1 MAPDVAR
8 DASITAG
15 GSKTALASYLVGS
28 LAGTNF
34 LIPESTDANGVEI
47 SGSLTTT
54 LGVDDIVDQAG
65 NSVSLGGSSLSP
77 GATSAANS
85 SMAASILVNAAP
97 TAVATFFDSSGTPV
111 ATPVGQLPPR
121 VTPVPTLTIKFTN
134 PATFLP
140 QAVPFLVTPP
150 GSPPSPPFGAG
161 TLTIDDFRL
170 TKNGVIIPDLASKG
184 VVITTPTTGPNAYA
198 DFQLAGLENVTNEP
212 GAYTLTFS
220 DLGIGESRIVSWVK
234 DYVTPSELR
243 ATLTPSPVISNG
255 ITDGQ
260 VGSITVR
267 FTDAAGAID
276 GVYQP
281 YVPASGTTPA
291 SGDLPVPIT
300 GITTG
305 TIPDA
310 TQFALY
316 RDGVLIAGSAT
327 NPWAS
332 PVTVSGFDNTY
343 IITGLAS
350 LTTMD
355 GAYELRLLDGSNG
368 IRSLGDADTTPNG
381 STLKAPV
388 SYMWQKSTP
397 PTVIATSNKAS
408 LANGET
414 ATITFTLSKATINF
428 VSTDVVATNG
438 TISNFLQTANPLVY
452 TATFTPNTS
461 TIIPGTVTVPA
472 GAFTDALGNNN
483 ASGSVT
489 LALNTPAPTVTITSN
504 KALVNLT
511 ETALI
516 TFTLSAASTT
526 FGVGD
531 IVVSGGT
538 LSSFTGS
545 GTAYTAV
552 FTPNAGA
559 TLGLVSVPAAQFT
572 DADGN
577 GNLAGSIAGA
587 IIIDSVA
594 PTIAISA
601 SVTTLGPGQTAT
613 ITFTLSEASATPSTF
628 TAADV
633 IVSGGTLTGFASI
646 SPTVYTATLTTAAGF
661 SSAVVAVP
669 AGAFADAAGN
679 ANTAGG
685 MLTVSKP
692 LTAAVSL
699 SPASGASPRVTPV
712 DSATITFSENVDNVD
727 LSDFDFLVNGTVVPW
742 VGSTAVLSSQGTGST
757 YTITGLTSLTSSRA
771 TYELRLKVSNISS
784 YTGGQLIGPVSSAW
798 TYNGATRIPA
808 GGVTAP
814 IPPASGFFKKGDV
827 MNFSVRFSDPVFMP
841 NPAGVTLPFV
851 IGTSDIDAI
860 YVGGTGTT
868 ELRFR
873 YTVQTGDEDRD
884 GILLS
889 GTIIAPAGAIKDATG
904 ADAELTYSPP
914 DTSMVFVDAVN
925 PTLTTVARPANG
937 TYIAGSTLTFTAT
950 FSEPMLVSGAP
961 RIAMTIGNVT
971 RYAGYAAGAETRELV
986 FEYLIQPGDSDLN
999 GIVVASTIS
1008 LNGGSITDLAGNTG
1022 GLTFSPLITT
1032 GMIVDAAPPVVT
1044 RFSVPASTA
1053 NGAYRAGQ
1061 QIPIEAT
1068 LSKPVVVGSEIS
1080 VTLDTGAPPVRLRA
1094 LSTGTLLQGIYVIAA
1109 GENSIDLTVTAFVEV
1124 SVADAVGN
1132 QLGSTIVPTGANN
1145 IAGARAIVIDTIS
1158 PAIPLITRVADN
1170 VMPVTS
1176 DVASGASTN
1185 DNTPTI
1191 SGTAEPFAVITLRA
1205 GSSVMGTVTAD
1216 AGGVWSI
1223 TPTPLVDGAYAL
1235 TATVADAAGNISPS
1249 SSAYLLSID
1258 TRAPAAPTFGSVSGK
1273 VLSGTAEA
1281 MATVTILRS
1290 GTAIGT
1296 ANAGQDGGWI
1306 CDLPLQDGDYT
1317 LTATA
1322 TDTAGNV
1329 SPPTQPR
1336 NVTIDTEA
1344 PLAPVIAVVVDNV
1357 DLLRGSIASGGL
1369 TNDSTPTVSGTA
1381 EPRSV
1386 VTLWSGVTKLGTTA
1400 TNDRGDWSIT
1410 PNPLASG
1417 TYLLVA
1423 TATDA
1428 NGNTSPAS
1436 AVHAITIDSV
1446 APQSPTITA
1455 AVDDVLQ
1462 YTGLVASGGATNDVL
1477 PTFNGTAEKGS
1488 LVSLMNGASV
1498 IGTTTADANGQ
1509 WSITPATE
1517 LSANGLWTL
1526 SATATD
1532 PAGNV
1537 SDMSVPF
1544 RLTIDT
1550 VSPSAPVITA
1560 IESDV
1565 PPNFGT
1571 LASGS
1576 QTNDRTLKVTGKTEP
1591 NGRVTFWINHG
1602 TSRAMNIVARATPS
1616 GDWAVTTPALT
1627 DGPHSFSAIV
1637 RDAASN
1643 RSGLSAASSATV
1655 DTIAPAATSV
1665 MAMLASGTYG
1675 IGQIVDIQ
1683 VQFSENVQVGGSPTL
1698 GLMTSPARVATFVMT
1713 SGNTVT
1719 FRYVVT
1725 AGDVA
1730 KNLDYA
1736 SSTPIVLNGGWI
1748 RDPAGNDARLDL
1760 PSPGTPGSLS
1770 GSKTIA
1776 IDALI
1781 KVLGGGL
1788 STTLAEAPSFTTR
1801 RPTMTITFN
1810 TPVTGV
1816 DLSAIKLFYEGRSVS
1831 LTGATVSGSG
1841 TTFTLSIPGV
1851 ATSLKGAYRLR
1862 IGGPGTSITAG
1873 GATMN
1878 TPTNLY
1884 WRRV

>member
-1 MAPDVAR
+1 M
-8 DASITAG
+8 
-15 GSKTALASYLVGS
+15 
-28 LAGTNF
+28 
-34 LIPESTDANGVEI
+34 
-47 SGSLTTT
+47 
-54 LGVDDIVDQAG
+54 
-65 NSVSLGGSSLSP
+65 
-77 GATSAANS
+77 
-85 SMAASILVNAAP
+85 
-97 TAVATFFDSSGTPV
+97 
-111 ATPVGQLPPR
+111 
-121 VTPVPTLTIKFTN
+121 
-134 PATFLP
+134 
-140 QAVPFLVTPP
+140 
-150 GSPPSPPFGAG
+150 
-161 TLTIDDFRL
+161 
-170 TKNGVIIPDLASKG
+170 II
-184 VVITTPTTGPNAYA
+184 
-198 DFQLAGLENVTNEP
+198 
-212 GAYTLTFS
+212 
-220 DLGIGESRIVSWVK
+220 
-234 DYVTPSELR
+234 
-243 ATLTPSPVISNG
+243 
-255 ITDGQ
+255 
-260 VGSITVR
+260 
-267 FTDAAGAID
+267 
-276 GVYQP
+276 
-281 YVPASGTTPA
+281 
-291 SGDLPVPIT
+291 
-300 GITTG
+300 
-305 TIPDA
+305 
-310 TQFALY
+310 
-316 RDGVLIAGSAT
+316 
-327 NPWAS
+327 
-332 PVTVSGFDNTY
+332 
-343 IITGLAS
+343 
-350 LTTMD
+350 
-355 GAYELRLLDGSNG
+355 
-368 IRSLGDADTTPNG
+368 
-381 STLKAPV
+381 
-388 SYMWQKSTP
+388 
-397 PTVIATSNKAS
+397 TSNKAS

-414 ATITFTLSKATINF
+414 ATITFTLSKPSSTF
-428 VSTDVVATNG
+428 VSTDIVAING
-438 TISNFLQTANPLVY
+438 TISSFAATTNPLVY

-461 TIIPGTVTVPA
+461 TVVAGTVTVPA
-472 GAFTDALGNNN
+472 GAFTDALGNFNTV
-483 ASGSVT
+483 GSVS
-489 LALNTPAPTVTITSN
+489 LALNTPAPTVTITSG
-504 KALVNLT
+504 KLLVNLT

-531 IVVSGGT
+531 VVVSGGT
-538 LSSFTGS
+538 LSNFTGS
-545 GTAYTAV
+545 GTTYTAV
-552 FTPNAGA
+552 FTPAAGQ
-559 TLGLVSVPAAQFT
+559 TLGLISVAAAQFN

-577 GNLAGSIAGA
+577 GNLAGAIAQA

-594 PTIAISA
+594 PTITITSN
-601 SVTTLGPGQTAT
+601 VTTLGPGQTAT
-613 ITFTLSEASATPSTF
+613 ITFTLSEPSTTF
-628 TAADV
+628 AAADV
-633 IVSGGTLTGFASI
+633 IVSGGTLGTGTTTTFTPI
-646 SPTVYTATLTTAAGF
+646 SPTVYTATLTPTAGF
-661 SSAVVAVP
+661 SSAVIGVP
-669 AGAFADAAGN
+669 AGAFADLAGN
-679 ANTAGG
+679 NNATGG
-685 MLTVSKP
+685 ALTVKATPFP
-692 LTAAVSL
+692 LKATISL
-699 SPASGASPRVTPV
+699 TPSSSASPRVTPV
-712 DSATITFSENVDNVD
+712 DSATIQFSENVDNVT
-727 LSDFDFLVNGTVVPW
+727 LSDFEFLVNGTVIPW
-742 VGSTAVLSSQGTGST
+742 AGSGAVLSAANEGST
-757 YTITGLTSLTSSRA
+757 YTITGLTALTSSRA
-771 TYELRLKVSNISS
+771 TYELKLKVSDISS
-784 YTGGQLIGPVSSAW
+784 YTGGQLIGPVSATW

-860 YVGGTGTT
+860 YVGGTGTP

-873 YTVQTGDEDRD
+873 YTVQNGDEDRD

-925 PTLTTVARPANG
+925 PTLATVARPANG
-937 TYIAGSTLTFTAT
+937 TYIAGGTLTFTAT

-1053 NGAYRAGQ
+1053 SGSYRAGQ
-1061 QIPIEAT
+1061 RIPIEAT
-1068 LSKPVVVGSEIS
+1068 LSKSVVAGSSIQ
-1080 VTLDTGAPPVRLRA
+1080 VTLDTGAIVFLAAP
-1094 LSTGTLLQGIYVIAA
+1094 STGTLLQGTYVIAA
-1109 GENSIDLTVTAFVEV
+1109 GENSIDLTVTAFAEV
-1124 SVADAVGN
+1124 SVADSVGN
-1132 QLGSTIVPTGANN
+1132 QLGSTIVPTGPNN
-1145 IAGARAIVIDTIS
+1145 IAGSRAIVIDTIA
-1158 PAIPLITRVADN
+1158 PAIPVITRIADN
-1170 VMPVTS
+1170 VTPAIS
-1176 DVASGASTN
+1176 DVASGGSTN

-1191 SGTAEPFAVITLRA
+1191 SGTAELFAVITLRA
-1205 GSSVMGTVTAD
+1205 GNSVLGTVTAD

-1235 TATVADAAGNISPS
+1235 TATAADAAGNISPS
-1249 SSAYLLSID
+1249 SSAYLLTID
-1258 TRAPAAPTFGSVSGK
+1258 TMAPAAPTFGSVSGK

-1281 MATVTILRS
+1281 LAKVTIFGS
-1290 GTAIGT
+1290 GSEIPPVYASR
-1296 ANAGQDGGWI
+1296 DGIWI

-1322 TDTAGNV
+1322 TDAADNV

-1336 NVTIDTEA
+1336 NVTVDTEA

-1369 TNDSTPTVSGTA
+1369 TNDSTPTVSGNA

-1455 AVDDVLQ
+1455 ADDNVLQ

-1498 IGTTTADANGQ
+1498 IGTGTADANGQ

-1550 VSPSAPVITA
+1550 VSPSVPVITA

-1602 TSRAMNIVARATPS
+1602 TSRAVNIVARATPS

-1627 DGPHSFSAIV
+1627 DGPHAFSAIV

-1643 RSGLSAASSATV
+1643 RSGLSAASSAIV
-1655 DTIAPAATSV
+1655 DTVAPAATSV

-1719 FRYVVT
+1719 FRYIVT

-1730 KNLDYA
+1730 KNFDYA
-1736 SSTPIVLNGGWI
+1736 SSTPIVLNGGWM
-1748 RDPAGNDARLDL
+1748 RDSAGNDASLSL

-1770 GSKTIA
+1770 GSKTIV

-1862 IGGPGTSITAG
+1862 IGGPGTSIATG
-1873 GATMN
+1873 GVTMN